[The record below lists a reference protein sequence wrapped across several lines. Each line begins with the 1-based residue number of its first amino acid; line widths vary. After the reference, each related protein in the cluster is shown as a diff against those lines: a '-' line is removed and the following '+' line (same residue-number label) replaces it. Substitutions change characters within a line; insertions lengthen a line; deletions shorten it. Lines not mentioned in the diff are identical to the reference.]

1 MLIGRETEKA
11 GLGRLLDAARAGT
24 SGALVL
30 RGEAG
35 IGKTTLLRHA
45 AAEATGFTV
54 LRATGIEYEAELPYA
69 ALHQILRPLE
79 DRIDRLAE
87 PQADA
92 LRGAL
97 GLAHE
102 READA
107 FLVGVGTLTLLAD
120 AAEEQPL
127 LAVLDDAAW
136 FDHESAHALGFTA
149 RRLGAE
155 GVAMLFAVREDPAR
169 PFELPGVEVMRV
181 ERLADDDARRL
192 LGDAADD
199 RIVARAAG
207 NPLALLEL
215 AGGHDGTEQA
225 FASRVRAL
233 PEGTQTLLLLAA
245 ADTTTSLAVIGA
257 AARLLGLDE
266 TALEPAET
274 AGLVTAVEGR
284 LEFRHPLVRSGI
296 YHAAPFAA
304 RARAHRT
311 LADVLTGEQNADRRA
326 WHHAAAVLGTDE
338 AAAAELEGTAGRAIE
353 RSGHA
358 AASAALERAGELS
371 PDENDRRRR
380 LVGAA
385 REAGMAGERERAL
398 AILDRLGELTEPAL
412 VAAAALMRGWVATD
426 HGARLDAFEY
436 FMQAVRSGREAAPVL
451 ALLAAVRATEVAG
464 QARAPEL
471 LADMRELLSTMS
483 VSSDDERVSLAVA
496 EGFSAFGVDDFDVAF
511 AMFKRA
517 TALAQPS
524 SDALALLHA
533 SWAAGFDGD
542 HLEGVRLAARAEQ
555 AARSRGLIAPL
566 PAILMG
572 RATWELGASRIAAA
586 ESTAEEALTL
596 AREVGQTGVVAVMLA
611 LLARVD
617 AVRGREED
625 CRRRAS
631 EALVLA
637 AARVEAHPES
647 AAETALAQLDLAM
660 GRPADALTRLL
671 GVFANGHAVYRFAVI
686 DDLVEAAAGAGRS
699 DEALDAVAAWQRWAR
714 HSGHPIGDVVL
725 ARARALLAPPEDADA
740 RFQEALAAHERVA
753 WSFGQAR
760 TELAYGGFLRRARRK
775 TEARTLL
782 RAALGRFEALGAAP
796 WADRAAAELRAT
808 GETARKRDASTL
820 DQLTPQELQI
830 ARLVAEGGRNR
841 DIAARLFLSP
851 KTVEYHLRKIFQK
864 LDIGARADLIRL
876 VSSGEATQE
885 LVGAA

>member
-1 MLIGRETEKA
+1 MLVGRETELA
-11 GLGRLLDAARAGT
+11 GLGQLLDAARGGT

-35 IGKTTLLRHA
+35 IGKTALLEHA
-45 AAEATGFTV
+45 AEAATGFTK

-69 ALHQILRPLE
+69 ALHQLLRPLE

-107 FLVGVGTLTLLAD
+107 FLVGVGVLTLLAD

-136 FDHESAHALGFTA
+136 FDHETVHALAFTA
-149 RRLGAE
+149 RRLQAE
-155 GVAMLFAVREDPAR
+155 GVVMLFSVRDDPAR
-169 PFELPGVEVMRV
+169 AFELPGIETIRV
-181 ERLADDDARRL
+181 QRLADDDARRL
-192 LGDAADD
+192 LGDVERRDEL
-199 RIVARAAG
+199 VARGAG

-257 AARLLGLDE
+257 AARLIGLDE
-266 TALEPAET
+266 AALEPAET
-274 AGLVTAVEGR
+274 AGLVHAVDGR
-284 LEFRHPLVRSGI
+284 LEFRHPLVRSGV
-296 YHAAPFAA
+296 YHSAPFAA

-326 WHHAAAVLGTDE
+326 WHHAAAVMGTDE
-338 AAAAELEGTAGRAIE
+338 EAAAELEGTAWRAIE
-353 RSGHA
+353 RSGHGA
-358 AASAALERAGELS
+358 AAAALERAGELS
-371 PDENDRRRR
+371 PDDADRTRR
-380 LVGAA
+380 LVFAA
-385 REAGMAGERERAL
+385 REAGMAGEQERAL
-398 AILDRLGELTEPAL
+398 AILDRVGELTHPAL
-412 VAAAALMRGWVATD
+412 VAAAALMRGWAAID
-426 HGARLDAFEY
+426 DGARLDAFEH
-436 FMQAVRSGREAAPVL
+436 FMQAVRVGHEAAPGL

-464 QARAPEL
+464 QARTPER
-471 LADMRELLSTMS
+471 LADMRELLSTIQ
-483 VSSDDERVSLAVA
+483 VGSDDERTSLAVA
-496 EGFSAFGVDDFDVAF
+496 EGFAAFGVDDDVAF

-524 SDALALLHA
+524 SDALTLLHA

-542 HLEGVRLAARAEQ
+542 HLEGARLAGRAEQ

-566 PAILMG
+566 PAILMA
-572 RATWELGASRIAAA
+572 RSTWELGASRFAAA
-586 ESTAEEALTL
+586 ESTAEAGLTL
-596 AREVGQTGVVAVMLA
+596 AREIGQAGVVAVMLA
-611 LLARVD
+611 LQARVD

-625 CRRRAS
+625 CRRRAT
-631 EALVLA
+631 EALALA
-637 AARVEAHPES
+637 AARSEAHPES
-647 AAETALAQLDLAM
+647 AAETALAQLDLAF
-660 GRPADALTRLL
+660 GRPADALVRLQA
-671 GVFANGHAVYRFAVI
+671 VFANGHAIYRYSVI
-686 DDLVEAAAGAGRS
+686 DDLVEAAAGAGRA

-725 ARARALLAPPEDADA
+725 ARARALLAPPEDAEL
-740 RFQEALAAHERVA
+740 RFQAALAAHERVA
-753 WSFGQAR
+753 WPFGQAR

-775 TEARTLL
+775 SEARTQL

-796 WADRAAAELRAT
+796 WADRAASELRAT

-876 VSSGEATQE
+876 VSSGEATPE
-885 LVGAA
+885 LVAAP